1 MHKSTHNY
9 RHSQTPFCQML
20 KSDALISPPPPYYYS
35 ALHQHNFF
43 IINIIQAIYST
54 FQVRKSTIKHPI
66 F

>member
-20 KSDALISPPPPYYYS
+20 KSAATNSATPPYYYS
-35 ALHQHNFF
+35 ALQQHNFF
-43 IINIIQAIYST
+43 IINAIQAIYSI
-54 FQVRKSTIKHPI
+54 FQLTKSTIKHPI